1 LLFAD
6 CTGVYNFAGPD
17 AAGPRTRPPT
27 GGTAHRMHDVAPAER
42 RAADS
47 AQADDLFCV
56 ALTSMSAE
64 ETQQYG
70 AITGQLLRP
79 GDLVLLQGPIGAG
92 KTCFTQ
98 GLARGMGLSA
108 RVTSPS
114 FTLANVY
121 EPTSGGFPLYHL
133 DLWRITSP
141 LEALGIG
148 LEEYLAAE
156 GVCVVEWPGV
166 AEVVLPDE
174 HLLIRFTVVGDGR
187 VLDFGAR
194 GARPRALLADL
205 RAAFEKQSARGG
217 ARAPRD

>member
-1 LLFAD
+1 MLFAD
-6 CTGVYNFAGPD
+6 CTAVYNFVEPD
-17 AAGPRTRPPT
+17 AAAPRTRPPT
-27 GGTAHRMHDVAPAER
+27 GGTAHRMHDVAPAGS
-42 RAADS
+42 RAAVS
-47 AQADDLFCV
+47 AQADAFSC
-56 ALTSMSAE
+56 LTVTTASAE
-64 ETQQYG
+64 ETQDYG
-70 AITGQLLRP
+70 ALVGHLLRP
-79 GDLVLLQGPIGAG
+79 GDLLLLQGPIGAG

-98 GLARGMGLSA
+98 GLARGMGLGA

-156 GVCVVEWPGV
+156 GVCVVEWPDV
-166 AEVVLPDE
+166 ADVVLPDE

-187 VLDFGAR
+187 VLDFRAA
-194 GARPRALLADL
+194 GARPRALLSDL
-205 RAAFEKQSARGG
+205 RAAFEKQSAMGG